1 MESQSKLIKQHDQN
15 FLKEGKPLQKK
26 NTCIRKKN
34 LKEQDCEGHSEGFK

>member
-26 NTCIRKKN
+26 KYLYQKK
-34 LKEQDCEGHSEGFK
+34 KI

>member
-26 NTCIRKKN
+26 YTCIRKKKSKGAG
-34 LKEQDCEGHSEGFK
+34 LRGSQRGI